1 MHDQLKMS
9 WVTLDRVCQEEAAK
23 DDSPRRRLEADHRP
37 LRSSASTLADDELL
51 GMLGSMGFEVDRRG
65 VEDLCAGALSAEEV
79 ARPLHKDW
87 EARNPNGGFQ
97 VDWIWI
103 CLLAL
108 WER

>member
-9 WVTLDRVCQEEAAK
+9 WVDPRPVLSEGVGEGR
-23 DDSPRRRLEADHRP
+23 SLRRRLKADHRP

-51 GMLGSMGFEVDRRG
+51 GMLGAWASRLDRRG

-87 EARNPNGGFQ
+87 GSSQ
-97 VDWIWI
+97 S
-103 CLLAL
+103 
-108 WER
+108 